1 MSRATTPPNAPL
13 SARNVK
19 TTAVLLAAVTLSCVV
34 WTGDASASGAA
45 SETLTSPATTPTVIV
60 AGEVSA
66 AEVAASKRL
75 AAAKRR
81 TAAQRTGVAA
91 SSGENVAGT
100 RSVAAKS
107 SGGVTADQA
116 TSVAQGTPTV
126 PAEIPNP
133 PARVRAKVSRFT
145 LSTKTWKTGTAA
157 PKINLRI
164 AASKATAAR
173 VQVRIENTRRRVV
186 ARQSLGVVK
195 SGVNVTKTLTKR
207 ISSQPGSY
215 RLRLVVR
222 DATGRKTQAGAR
234 LLRVTLTRA
243 ATTALASEA
252 SASAAAPAVSAET
265 TAGYAFPVQGACN
278 FRSLSSQKFHAGRS
292 GGRLHNGHD
301 IGTFS
306 GYPPAVAV
314 TAGTVERVWYD
325 ASGGG
330 WTIVFNGDDKVAYG
344 YLHLKADT
352 ITVKAGDRV
361 AAGQQ
366 VGLVGKSGGNYDP
379 HLHFEMRPMPW
390 DENRATAIDPL
401 PLLLKLPNP
410 CSG

>member
-1 MSRATTPPNAPL
+1 MSRATTPQTAPL

-34 WTGDASASGAA
+34 WTGDASASEAA
-45 SETLTSPATTPTVIV
+45 SETLTSPATTASATV

-66 AEVAASKRL
+66 AEVAAAKRN
-75 AAAKRR
+75 AAAPNGESAA
-81 TAAQRTGVAA
+81 TARSVAPKGSGGVAA
-91 SSGENVAGT
+91 
-100 RSVAAKS
+100 
-107 SGGVTADQA
+107 DQT

-126 PAEIPNP
+126 PAEVPNP

-145 LSTKTWKTGTAA
+145 LSSGTWKTGSAA

-164 AASKATAAR
+164 AASKETAAR
-173 VQVRIENTRRRVV
+173 VQVRIENSRRRVV

-195 SGVNVTKTLTKR
+195 SGVNITKTVTKR

-234 LLRVTLTRA
+234 VLRVTVA
-243 ATTALASEA
+243 K
-252 SASAAAPAVSAET
+252 AAPTAPAADTPTAPAAPET
-265 TAGYAFPVQGACN
+265 TAGYVFPVQGECN
-278 FRSLSSQKFHAGRS
+278 FQSLSSQRFHAGRS
-292 GGRLHNGHD
+292 GGRLHNGQD

-306 GYPPAVAV
+306 SYPPVVAV
-314 TAGTVERVWYD
+314 TAGTVERIWYD
-325 ASGGG
+325 ESGGG
-330 WTIVFNGDDKVAYG
+330 WTIVFNGDDKIAYG
-344 YLHLKADT
+344 YLHLKPDT

-361 AAGQQ
+361 TAGQQ
-366 VGLVGKSGGNYDP
+366 VAHAGKSGGNYDP
-379 HLHFEMRPMPW
+379 HLHFEMRPIPW
-390 DENRATAIDPL
+390 DQNRATAIDPL
-401 PLLLKLPNP
+401 PLLLKLPNQ